1 MRSALSLTLLVVLIA
16 LPVAPVLAS
25 EIGVTEVSDTAPVG
39 SSQSST
45 APEEAETEEDF
56 YTEEIAEAPEEVV
69 FDSSDVTADVVSE
82 EEAPPITDTEEVTS
96 ESDADPESINEDAD
110 DTVDAGAGG
119 ESGDGT
125 ETATSTEIVLD
136 EEVVVAEE
144 ENSDEGDS
152 AVDDTA
158 DDATDEEESSEG
170 LDEVRIPE
178 AENLIAVNAVTND
191 ENLYSFSRDECT
203 LVGDGSFYCAKM
215 DEGVAPLNADR
226 IFAAT
231 DAEGDKEIFVEHA
244 GEITAFTENSVDDD
258 APYYDEVS
266 DSIVWHRLV
275 DGRYQIISH
284 VLEEDSE
291 VQLTKT
297 SYNNMEPSR
306 YGDAIVWQSWVQN
319 GWEIILFDDGEL
331 VQLTENDIPD
341 IAPSINKNYIV
352 WQSQKDGAWSAKVY
366 DRTTGDIET
375 IEDAEG
381 LSIENA
387 RFVLVYDTKD
397 ENGDIE
403 TRGYDP
409 KTKRSVPLSATPA
422 SIPDELPEPDQT
434 GEERALV
441 QTVTQ
446 LKPKT
451 GEDDPLPTGDPLDS
465 DDLSDG
471 ATSTDSE
478 IEDVVLPPADEEE
491 ALIDDVEDTATSS
504 PELPPELVIEAIP
517 ETESPTEHISDVV
530 IPPFTPELADPQ
542 EGIASDE

>member
-215 DEGVAPLNADR
+215 DDVVIAHNADR

-231 DAEGDKEIFVEHA
+231 DRDGDKEIFVEHA
-244 GEITAFTENSVDDD
+244 GEITAFTENTVDDD
-258 APYYDEVS
+258 APYYDETS
-266 DSIVWHRLV
+266 DSIVWHRLI
-275 DGRYQIISH
+275 DGRYQILSH
-284 VLEEDSE
+284 VLEEESE
-291 VQLTKT
+291 LQLTST

-306 YGDAIVWQSWVQN
+306 YGDATVWQSWMKS
-319 GWEIILFDDGEL
+319 GWEIMLLDDGEL
-331 VQLTENDIPD
+331 VQLTKNDVPD

-352 WQSQKDGAWSAKVY
+352 WQSQEDGAWSAKVY
-366 DRTTGDIET
+366 DRGTGDIET